1 MIYAELA
8 LSDVQIDCF
17 SPRKRQIP
25 SCLAS
30 TTQSA
35 GQRCFSVMPVLCKRL
50 FRQILLPTCGMM
62 GLHFHTQE
70 MPMPALLYKA
80 DPARAERWRVLFAEH
95 APDIEWRV
103 WPDIGDPA
111 DIHYLGAWLAPD
123 DLQELLPNLKVLFAL
138 SAGVDQLNLS
148 RIPESLPVVRL
159 LDPGISHGMCQYAS
173 LAVLSLHR
181 EMLRYRQQQVEGV
194 WKAHP
199 LVPAHKRRV
208 GVMGLGLQ
216 AQHILSTL
224 KPFGFELSGWACSE
238 HQVEGVTCY
247 AGEGQLS
254 AFLGQ
259 CDILLCVLPLTGQTE
274 GILNRQ
280 LFEHLPQGA
289 ALINMG
295 RGGHL
300 VEADLLE
307 ALDSGQLS
315 AAVLDVL
322 QQEPAP
328 ADHPF
333 WQHPKIM
340 LTPHVAAMTQP
351 ESAFPGLLDNIRRF
365 ERGEAMQG
373 QVDRGQGY

>member
-1 MIYAELA
+1 
-8 LSDVQIDCF
+8 
-17 SPRKRQIP
+17 
-25 SCLAS
+25 
-30 TTQSA
+30 
-35 GQRCFSVMPVLCKRL
+35 
-50 FRQILLPTCGMM
+50 
-62 GLHFHTQE
+62 
-70 MPMPALLYKA
+70 
-80 DPARAERWRVLFAEH
+80 
-95 APDIEWRV
+95 
-103 WPDIGDPA
+103 PA

-138 SAGVDQLNLS
+138 SAGVDQLDLS
-148 RIPESLPVVRL
+148 RIPKSLPVVRL

-173 LAVLSLHR
+173 FAVLSLHR
-181 EMLRYRQQQVEGV
+181 DMLRYRQQQIEGL

-199 LVPAHKRRV
+199 LMPAQQRRV

-216 AQHILSTL
+216 AQHILSSL
-224 KPFGFELSGWACSE
+224 KPFGFELSGWARSE
-238 HQVEGVTCY
+238 HRIEGVTCY
-247 AGEGQLS
+247 AGEEQLG

-280 LFEHLPQGA
+280 LFERLPQGA

-328 ADHPF
+328 ASHPF
-333 WQHPKIM
+333 WHHPKIL